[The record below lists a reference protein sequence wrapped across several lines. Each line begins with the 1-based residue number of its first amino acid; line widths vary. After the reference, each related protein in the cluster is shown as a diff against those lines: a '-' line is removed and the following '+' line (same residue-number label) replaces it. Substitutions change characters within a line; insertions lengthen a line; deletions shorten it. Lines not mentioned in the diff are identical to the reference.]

1 VLGRNLLNLEQT
13 GASRGR
19 SITKGESV
27 VSRLHRQGRRFA
39 QSGRISL
46 VLIGLVLAAGMA
58 IGAQSAVSDQGELVA
73 PKRFSHVNLKALGK
87 NGLFKPA
94 SLAGDRTTSV
104 IVKFSGKSVGEQSAG
119 KSLSKA
125 EKAALREQLKS
136 QQGPVIDRI
145 KGLGGKVYEQYQDAY
160 NGAAVQIPLKDIGA
174 LGNVSGV
181 EAIHPDR
188 VVSIDNTAGV
198 QYIGGDQAWQST
210 GKSGNGVKVAVID
223 TGIDYFHANF
233 GGSGNA
239 NDFKNDDHTSIANGS
254 FPTAK
259 VAGGYDFVGDAYD
272 ASSSD
277 PAVNTPHPDPDP
289 ADCNGH
295 GSHTAGTAA
304 GDGVLDNGHTYT
316 GPYNNTTYS
325 GHTFRIGP
333 GVAPKATIYAYR
345 AFGCA
350 GSASDSV
357 IVAALN
363 RALTDNVDVV
373 NMSLGSDFGRGDA
386 PDSAASNTLA
396 ENGIVVVA
404 SSGNA
409 GPSGYITGSPASA
422 SRVLSVAALDASS
435 PTFPGATIALNT
447 GKSIL
452 AQLSNGPFQNDPGA
466 SLPTGPLD
474 VVVIRNTD
482 GSISLGCNQ
491 ADYAG
496 AAGKLAVVVR
506 GTCARVHKAYMGQA
520 AGAAAV
526 AMIDTST
533 NFPPFEGDVTS
544 DPDTGQQL
552 HLTIPFFGIRGLVG
566 SSPPSDGD
574 TLAAATKANSFTP
587 TDVPNNAYQR
597 VAGFSSAGPRNPDSA
612 LKPEITAP
620 GVSVKSTASGTGNQ
634 GTRMSGTSM
643 ASPMTAGVAAL
654 VTEAHPAWETEAI
667 KAALINTA
675 EAGTGKIAAATAT
688 QPGYNVRTA
697 GSGVVQAQRAV
708 NTVSYVTTAGG
719 RDTLDFGYRPISTGT
734 FTVTLPMTIH
744 NTSGSSITYNLSAA
758 VNGSLGGSVSM
769 SVEPNTVTVLGGN
782 TATANVR
789 ATVPSAAS
797 LPGAEASVF
806 GVIQTARGVVL
817 ATPTSTGAGIYTLRV
832 PYVFVPRGLSNVTA
846 GPKSAYTQSGG
857 DLSATIPVT
866 NSGVHSGAADVY
878 AWGIRDANDSTGAE
892 DSFDIR
898 DVGVQL
904 LPREF
909 LCNPD
914 PVGVCGT
921 ADDQSLVFV
930 INNWGTA
937 SNPSVNEFDIAIDK
951 QNDGRP
957 DAFVVGVDVGLATTG
972 SSDGR
977 FASFIFDKVGNL
989 VNAWIADAPM
999 NGSTLELPAL
1009 LSDLGLNPRSSGS
1022 EKFNY
1027 SVTAFNL
1034 VPGALVD
1041 ATGVGTFRADKS
1053 PVSTGQFLGLGPGQS
1068 GTLTVTVD
1076 KGKFSGSPQLG
1087 WLVATLD
1094 DANGAAQA
1102 DEIPVGDV
1110 K

>member
-1 VLGRNLLNLEQT
+1 VLSFYR
-13 GASRGR
+13 RGM
-19 SITKGESV
+19 
-27 VSRLHRQGRRFA
+27 RRFPRV
-39 QSGRISL
+39 QSGRISV
-46 VLIGLVLAAGMA
+46 VLIGLILAAGMA
-58 IGAQSAVSDQGELVA
+58 IGAHSAVSDEGDLA
-73 PKRFSHVNLKALGK
+73 AAAGFSHVNLKALGK

-94 SLAGDRTTSV
+94 SLAGDRTASV

-145 KGLGGKVYEQYQDAY
+145 KGLGGKVSEQYQDAY
-160 NGAAVQIPLKDIGA
+160 NGAAVQIPLKDLAA
-174 LGNVSGV
+174 LGNVAGV
-181 EAIHPDR
+181 EAVHPDR

-239 NDFKNDDHTSIANGS
+239 NDFKNDNHTIIEPGS

-259 VAGGYDFVGDAYD
+259 VAGGTDFVGDAYD

-277 PAVNTPHPDPDP
+277 PAINMPHPDPDP

-304 GDGVLDNGHTYT
+304 GDGVLANGSTYT

-325 GHTFRIGP
+325 GNTFRIGP

-345 AFGCA
+345 VFGCA

-357 IVAALN
+357 VVAALN
-363 RALTDNVDVV
+363 RALADTVDVV
-373 NMSLGSDFGRGDA
+373 NMSLGSPFGRNDA
-386 PDSAASNTLA
+386 PDSVASNTLA

-404 SSGNA
+404 SAGNE
-409 GPSGYITGSPASA
+409 GPGGYITGSPGVG

-435 PTFPGATIALNT
+435 PTFPGATINLST
-447 GKSIL
+447 GTSIL

-466 SLPTGPLD
+466 SLPSGPLG
-474 VVVIRNTD
+474 VVVIRNAD
-482 GSISLGCNQ
+482 GSVSLGCNQ

-506 GTCARVHKAYMGQA
+506 GTCARVHKAYMAQA
-520 AGAAAV
+520 AGAAAI
-526 AMIDTST
+526 AMVDTST
-533 NFPPFEGDVTS
+533 GYPPFEGDVTS

-552 HLTIPFFGIRGLVG
+552 HLTIPFFGVRGLLG
-566 SSPPSDGD
+566 STPPSDGD
-574 TLAAATKANSFTP
+574 KLVAANAGTASGFAP
-587 TDVPNNAYQR
+587 TTVPNTTYQR
-597 VAGFSSAGPRNPDSA
+597 IAGFSSGGPRNVDSA
-612 LKPEITAP
+612 MKPEISAP

-643 ASPMTAGVAAL
+643 ASPMTAGAAAL
-654 VTEAHPAWETEAI
+654 VTEAHPLWSTEAI

-675 EAGTGKIAAATAT
+675 EGGSSKIL
-688 QPGYNVRTA
+688 GYNTRTA
-697 GSGVVQAQRAV
+697 GSGVVQVQRAV
-708 NTVSYVTTAGG
+708 DTVSYVTTAGG
-719 RDTLDFGYRPISTGT
+719 RDTLDFGYAQISTGT
-734 FTVTLPMTIH
+734 YSASLPFTIH
-744 NTSGSSITYNLSAA
+744 NTSGSAITYNLSVSTFGIAPVAA
-758 VNGSLGGSVSM
+758 SPSSLTVPAGGTAS
-769 SVEPNTVTVLGGN
+769 G
-782 TATANVR
+782 TATASVP
-789 ATVPSAAS
+789 ATAA
-797 LPGAEASVF
+797 LPGAEASIF
-806 GVIQTARGVVL
+806 GTIQTARGVVV
-817 ATPTSTGAGIYTLRV
+817 ATPTSSGAGIYTLRV
-832 PYVFVPRGLSNVTA
+832 PYMFVPRGLSNVVA
-846 GPKSAYTQSGG
+846 GAKSAYTGSG

-866 NSGVHSGAADVY
+866 NSGVHGGVADVY
-878 AWGIRDANDSTGAE
+878 AWGIHDANDTTGAE
-892 DSFDIR
+892 DSFDVR

-904 LPREF
+904 QSREF
-909 LCNPD
+909 LCGTD

-921 ADDQSLVFV
+921 ADDKSLVFA

-937 SNPSVNEFDIAIDK
+937 SNPSVNEFDIAIDM

-957 DAFVVGVDVGLATTG
+957 DAFVVGVDLGAVLTG
-972 SSDGR
+972 TSNGQ
-977 FASFIFDKVGNL
+977 FASFIFDKAGNL
-989 VNAWIADAPM
+989 VDAWVADAPM

-1009 LSDLGLNPRSSGS
+1009 LSELGLNPSSSGS

-1027 SVTAFNL
+1027 WVNAFNL

-1041 ATGVGTFRADKS
+1041 TTGKGTFRTDKS
-1053 PVSTGQFLGLGPGQS
+1053 PVSSGQQLSLAPGQS
-1068 GTLTVTVD
+1068 GTLNVTVD
-1076 KGKFSGSPQLG
+1076 KGKFAGSPQLG
-1087 WLVATLD
+1087 WLIATLD

-1102 DEIPVGDV
+1102 DEVPAGAV